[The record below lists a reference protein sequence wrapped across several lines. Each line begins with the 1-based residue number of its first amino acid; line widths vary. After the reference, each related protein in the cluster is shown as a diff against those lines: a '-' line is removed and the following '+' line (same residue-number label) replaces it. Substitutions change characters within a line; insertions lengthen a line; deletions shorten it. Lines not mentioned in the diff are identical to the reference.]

1 MRAGREMKILFFTE
15 GTRTSAASRI
25 RVYNYLDYH
34 RQSRR
39 IEARTVSFTSESYCR
54 RIVSGKPAARV
65 RRLLEKFYRL
75 LALFRLARGA
85 LSADVV
91 LIQRVLLPSC
101 LQRFIRWLNPRLLYD
116 FDDAVYLGG
125 GRSPDK
131 RFALQLALARRVI
144 AVSRAALE
152 EAAARGAARDKL
164 TVLPSPVDAAAYR
177 SGNLR
182 DDKKFTVG
190 WIGSPATTPYLKS
203 VWPQLERFAGAD
215 ERVRF
220 LFIGALPF
228 DTGALAARTLFLEWS
243 PEAETTELRRL
254 DAGLMPLEDDR
265 WCRGKGGYKLIQ
277 YMAAG
282 AACLASPVGANL
294 EIVAEGVTGYF
305 VRGAQDWETLLTRL
319 LADRGHCW
327 ALGEAGRKRVLELYD
342 YKVLAPQFY
351 RLLEEVGGLR
361 P

>member
-1 MRAGREMKILFFTE
+1 MRAVRSLKVLFFTE

-34 RQSRR
+34 RGDRR

-54 RIVSGKPAARV
+54 RIVSGRPAARV
-65 RRLLEKFYRL
+65 RRLLEKFYQL

-91 LIQRVLLPSC
+91 LIQRVLLPAC
-101 LQRFIRWLNPRLLYD
+101 FQKIIRRLNPRLLYD

-125 GRSPDK
+125 GRSPEK

-152 EAAARGAARDKL
+152 EAAARGAARGKL
-164 TVLPSPVDAAAYR
+164 VVLPSPVDTGAYQA
-177 SGNLR
+177 GQLR
-182 DDKKFTVG
+182 DNKIFTLG
-190 WIGSPATTPYLKS
+190 WIGSPATTPYLES
-203 VWPQLERFAGAD
+203 VWPQLERFAGANAQ
-215 ERVRF
+215 VRF

-228 DTGALAARTLFLEWS
+228 NTGALEARTRFLEWS
-243 PEAETTELRRL
+243 PEAETSELRRL
-254 DAGLMPLEDDR
+254 DAGLMPLEDDP

-294 EIVAEGVTGYF
+294 EIVVEGVTGYF
-305 VRGAQDWETLLTRL
+305 VRAEQDWEILLARL
-319 LADRGHCW
+319 LADRGLCR
-327 ALGEAGRKRVLELYD
+327 ALGGAGRKRALELYD

-351 RLLEEVGGLR
+351 RLLEEVGGLQ

>member
-1 MRAGREMKILFFTE
+1 MRAERALKVLFFTE

-34 RQSRR
+34 RQDQR
-39 IEARTVSFTSESYCR
+39 IEARTVSFTSESYTR
-54 RIVSGKPAARV
+54 RIVSGKPV
-65 RRLLEKFYRL
+65 SGLRRLLEKFYQL
-75 LALFRLARGA
+75 LALLRLALGA

-91 LIQRVLLPSC
+91 LIQRVLLPVG
-101 LQRFIRWLNPRLLYD
+101 LQRLIRRLNPRLAYD

-164 TVLPSPVDAAAYR
+164 AVLPSPVDTAAYKAG
-177 SGNLR
+177 SGR
-182 DDKKFTVG
+182 DDALFTIG
-190 WIGSPATTPYLKS
+190 WVGSPATTPYLES
-203 VWPQLERFAGAD
+203 IWPQLEHFAGA
-215 ERVRF
+215 EARVRF
-220 LFIGALPF
+220 LFIGARPF
-228 DTGALAARTLFLEWS
+228 DTGAFAARTSFLDWS
-243 PEAETTELRRL
+243 PEAETKELCRL
-254 DAGLMPLEDDR
+254 DAGLMPLKDDL

-294 EIVAEGVTGYF
+294 EIVVEGVTGYF
-305 VRGAQDWETLLTRL
+305 VRGEQDWETLLARL
-319 LADRGHCW
+319 LADRGHCR
-327 ALGEAGRKRVLELYD
+327 ALGEAGRKRALELYD
-342 YKVLAPQFY
+342 YSVLAPQFFY
-351 RLLEEVGGLR
+351 LLEEIGSLQ